1 MKKKEVKQQEPI
13 ELVTFEDKVMVNFP
27 RTMETMIKALQET
40 TSDVHEYYTNLNKN
54 SDQKHLAGIQTLNNI
69 RGTVAAFDSNV
80 HGTIINLASNQ
91 MLTFEME
98 FCQRV
103 SEEFKEILAEFK
115 KKYPKQAE
123 IFFESLKEE
132 MKLESDDI
140 IGYFD
145 HVYTVRSFILGL
157 LNDPALMSAVV
168 QAKDAEDFFK
178 SALYGTYF
186 DQFIMLYYSGLINNY
201 RTIWFNAISKCILEL
216 DGAPVEL
223 IAEFGTQAIEAVSNE
238 KVFSLEIAFGHIIN
252 VLTRAS
258 FEGNTAYLYKMVED
272 NTNKLW
278 KLTHCDHGDEGLI
291 EPIDPADEDDNVKFA
306 FF

>member
-178 SALYGTYF
+178 SALYGTY
-186 DQFIMLYYSGLINNY
+186 
-201 RTIWFNAISKCILEL
+201 
-216 DGAPVEL
+216 
-223 IAEFGTQAIEAVSNE
+223 
-238 KVFSLEIAFGHIIN
+238 
-252 VLTRAS
+252 
-258 FEGNTAYLYKMVED
+258 
-272 NTNKLW
+272 
-278 KLTHCDHGDEGLI
+278 
-291 EPIDPADEDDNVKFA
+291 
-306 FF
+306 